1 MGVSKTIVVTGG
13 AGYIGAHT
21 VWELHAAGFRPV
33 IVDDL
38 SASDT
43 TLIDGLAK
51 MMGATPTFYQGTC
64 NDPVFL
70 KSVLQKERPASVIHF
85 AAYKSVGESV
95 REPLKYY
102 RNNLLSLITLLD
114 TMKEY
119 EVNELVFSSS
129 CTVYG
134 QPDEIPVDENT
145 PMKRAE
151 SPYGAT
157 KQMGERLLEDAVVA
171 TEALRAISLR
181 YFNPIG
187 AHPSGHM
194 GELPVGVPNNL
205 VPYLTQVA
213 AGEREQ
219 LIVFGDDYH
228 TPDGSC
234 IRDYIHV
241 VDLAKAH
248 VKAVQ
253 KINTLPQ
260 RYEVFNLGSG
270 TGASVLEL
278 IRVFEKA
285 TRVKLKFVIGPRRSG
300 DVEKVYANPSK
311 ANHQL
316 DWRTELSMEDALTHA
331 WAWQQNL
338 KKK

>member
-253 KINTLPQ
+253 KINTLH
-260 RYEVFNLGSG
+260 
-270 TGASVLEL
+270 
-278 IRVFEKA
+278 A
-285 TRVKLKFVIGPRRSG
+285 TKYSIWDQAPVPAYWS
-300 DVEKVYANPSK
+300 
-311 ANHQL
+311 
-316 DWRTELSMEDALTHA
+316 
-331 WAWQQNL
+331 
-338 KKK
+338 